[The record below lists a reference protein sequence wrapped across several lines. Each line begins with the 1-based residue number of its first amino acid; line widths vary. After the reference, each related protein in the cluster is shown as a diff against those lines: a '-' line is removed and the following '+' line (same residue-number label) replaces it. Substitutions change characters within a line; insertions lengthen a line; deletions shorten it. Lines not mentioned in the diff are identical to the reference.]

1 MGWTSGRRVAVAAA
15 LFIGAAVAGGGALAQ
30 AGGAGAKAV
39 VARQNNFKQLG
50 QANKALSDELKKGS
64 PDKGVITA
72 NAQKVASLSAQV
84 PTWFPKGSGPEAGV
98 KTNAKPEVWSDAAG
112 FSAAANRAGAE
123 AAKLR
128 QVSLGGDFDA
138 IRAQARATGAA
149 CKGCH
154 DKYRVPEKR

>member
-1 MGWTSGRRVAVAAA
+1 MGLGSVRSGMAAAVVIGLAVAA
-15 LFIGAAVAGGGALAQ
+15 GGAIAQ
-30 AGGAGAKAV
+30 SGAGAKAV
-39 VARQNNFKQLG
+39 AARQSNFKQLG

-64 PDKGVITA
+64 PDKGVVTA
-72 NAQKVASLSAQV
+72 NAQKVATLTAQI

-98 KTNAKPEVWSDAAG
+98 KTAAKPEVWGDAAG
-112 FSAAANRAGAE
+112 FSAAANRSSGE

-128 QVSLGGDFDA
+128 QVALGGDFDA